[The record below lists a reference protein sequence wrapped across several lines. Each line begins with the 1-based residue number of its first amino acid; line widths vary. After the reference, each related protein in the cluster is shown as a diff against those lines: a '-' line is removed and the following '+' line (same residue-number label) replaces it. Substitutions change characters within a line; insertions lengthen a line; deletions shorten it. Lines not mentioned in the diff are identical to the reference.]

1 MSRTSGVTITTK
13 EDEEADGGRSEGGA
27 DLNGEF
33 SR

>member
-13 EDEEADGGRSEGGA
+13 EDEEAEGGRSEGGA
-27 DLNGEF
+27 DLIGDL